1 MQNRISIYIGLIAL
15 TLFFASCEKS
25 IKVNLPPFTSKL
37 TINCLT
43 ELNTQFVVTV
53 GNTMSISSVVGVNP
67 ISYAKVSL
75 YENGVLKEQLVYD
88 SLSMSY
94 YSSTIATSGNTYK
107 LKVSANGFTD
117 ASAEV
122 TAPGPT
128 PITSINHIVEARKG
142 IDGSM
147 EDELTLQFQDPSMPN
162 DYYLVSII
170 KAHDSTGYQFGGFCV
185 FSSDPSIETS
195 ANELVD
201 ANTCLD
207 NTRMFMRDGLF
218 NGKQKE
224 LKLYANSDNLLQ
236 FPTFFDTTYPV
247 LSLVHVPEACFRYY
261 KSLEVAKNTKDDP
274 FSEPVNVY
282 SNVVNGYGLFAIKS
296 SSSIELKP

>member
-1 MQNRISIYIGLIAL
+1 MQNKISIYIGIIVF

-43 ELNTQFVVTV
+43 EINNPFYVMV
-53 GNTMSISSVVGVNP
+53 GNTMPITTVVGSTP
-67 ISYAKVSL
+67 ISFAKVNL
-75 YENGVLKEQLVYD
+75 YENGVFKEQLVYD
-88 SLSMSY
+88 SVSFSY
-94 YSSTIATSGNTYK
+94 YSQTLATSGKTYK
-107 LKVSANGFTD
+107 LKVSAEGYTD
-117 ASAEV
+117 VSAEV
-122 TAPGPT
+122 IAPVET
-128 PITSINHIVEARKG
+128 PITNINHILNARKG
-142 IDGSM
+142 VDGSM
-147 EDELTLQFQDPSMPN
+147 EDELTLQFQDPSVPN
-162 DYYLVSII
+162 DYYLLSII
-170 KAHDSTGYQFGGFCV
+170 EGHDTLGNQFGSFCV

-207 NTRMFMRDGLF
+207 NKRIFMRDGLF

-224 LKLYANSDNLLQ
+224 LKLYVNSDNLLQ
-236 FPTFFDTTYPV
+236 FPTYYDTTYPV
-247 LSLVHVPEACFRYY
+247 LSLIHVPEACFRYY